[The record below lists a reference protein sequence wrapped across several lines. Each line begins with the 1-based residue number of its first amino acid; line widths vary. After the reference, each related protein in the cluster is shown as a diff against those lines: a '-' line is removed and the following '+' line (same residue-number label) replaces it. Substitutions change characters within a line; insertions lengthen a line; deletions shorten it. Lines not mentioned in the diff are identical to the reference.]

1 MGAMK
6 DQKGSILLIFLITLP
21 FLILLAMYYMQ
32 LSLTSFQ
39 VARTDHYQTEAQL
52 AADAGADHA
61 VQQLAQDANWT
72 GTTGEVQLYA
82 DSKIK
87 TTYESTVTSGTNT
100 KTIAVTG
107 RTYFPASAT
116 TPTRSVSVN
125 VDMRPVTA
133 GSFSIV
139 SGEGG
144 LYMSNSS
151 KVTGG
156 DVFVNGEV
164 NLTNNAQIGLS
175 TNPVNL
181 KVADQV
187 CPVPPDATYPRVC
200 NPNEGP
206 QPISVSN
213 NAVIYGKVTA
223 TNQTNGARM
232 SNPGLTPGT
241 VTPQALPPY
250 DRDAQKAA
258 AGTTMTASAASCSTN
273 NGTRTWPANVKI
285 TGNVTIGNNCKVTV
299 SGNVWITGSLT
310 LDQSAQLIVAS
321 GAGSSRP
328 VIMVDGSSGFAINNS
343 SKLVANTVGTG
354 LEIITY
360 WSAAACSPDCANV
373 TGVDLYNSRAV
384 TTISL
389 QNNSDAPNSIFYAYW
404 SQVTVG
410 NSGQIGALI
419 GQTIRLTNNGTITFG
434 TSVNTGSTTWVVKGY
449 RRQ

>member
-1 MGAMK
+1 MSIRK
-6 DQKGSILLIFLITLP
+6 SQNGSILLIFLITLP
-21 FLILLAMYYMQ
+21 FLILIAMYYMK

-39 VARTDHYQTEAQL
+39 VARTDHYHTEAQL

-61 VQQLAQDANWT
+61 VQQLTLDDDWA
-72 GTTGEVQLYA
+72 GTTGEVTLFS
-82 DSKIK
+82 DSRIK

-107 RTYFPASAT
+107 RTYFPATASS
-116 TPTRSVSVN
+116 PTRTVSVN

-144 LYMSNSS
+144 LYMSNNS

-181 KVADQV
+181 KVADQI
-187 CPVPPDATYPRVC
+187 CPVPPDATFPRVC
-200 NPNEGP
+200 ASGEGP
-206 QPISVSN
+206 QPISITGN
-213 NAVIYGKVTA
+213 GVIYGSVIA
-223 TNQTNGARM
+223 TNQTNGDKM
-232 SNPGLTPGT
+232 FSPGLAAGT
-241 VTPQALPPY
+241 VTPQALPYY

-258 AGTTMTASAASCSTN
+258 AVNTMSASAASCSTS
-273 NGTRTWPANVKI
+273 NGTRNWPANVKI
-285 TGNVTIGNNCKVTV
+285 TGNVVIGNSCKVTV
-299 SGNVWITGSLT
+299 NGNVWITGNLT
-310 LDQSAQLIVAS
+310 MEQSSQLIVAN
-321 GAGSSRP
+321 GAAGTRP
-328 VIMVDGSSGFAINNS
+328 VIMLDGANGFAMNNS
-343 SKLVANTVGTG
+343 SQLVANNVGTG
-354 LEIITY
+354 LEMITY

-373 TGVDLYNSRAV
+373 TGLDLYNSRGV

-389 QNNSDAPNSIFYAYW
+389 QNNGNAPNSIFYAYW
-404 SQVTVG
+404 SQVNVG

-434 TSVNTGSTTWVVKGY
+434 TSVNTGTTTWVVKGY